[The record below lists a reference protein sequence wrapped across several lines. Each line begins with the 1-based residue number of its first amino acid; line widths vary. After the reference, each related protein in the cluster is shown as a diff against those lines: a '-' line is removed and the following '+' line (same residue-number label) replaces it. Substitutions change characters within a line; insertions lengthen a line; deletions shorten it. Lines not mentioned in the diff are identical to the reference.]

1 MFEVAHSF
9 VGGAA
14 IGLSLGSPTEWNI
27 HKYLLHA
34 SSQSRARSA
43 FINGASRGHNDNHHG
58 AYQAPEHYY
67 RDITN
72 EREIIHFSR
81 GDVGII
87 ASSAVFVGSMMNL
100 SHALL
105 YHQTQF
111 SAGDGAFIAGVV
123 AGTLGYY
130 GCYEFTHHY
139 MHVIGE
145 RRLSI
150 NRVFGDAIQGGK
162 EHRDGNLRFS
172 KPLLDDIGTYVE
184 ENVDRAFSRRSLRD
198 TSVALAERLKRQI
211 LANISAQNYSASPY
225 IEVAPED
232 SCHVL
237 NATLQTMMERE
248 QAHRAALSFKGKILY
263 SLDRRLQK
271 TLRASPPFQYLDN
284 HHFLH
289 HRHYGKN
296 LNVVFPLM
304 DYLKG
309 TKEESTRSVLEE
321 NKSLWLCPN
330 SPDTKLFKRKSR
342 K

>member
-1 MFEVAHSF
+1 MS
-9 VGGAA
+9 
-14 IGLSLGSPTEWNI
+14 LSIGSPVEWGI

-34 SSQSRARSA
+34 SPASRARSA
-43 FINGASRGHNDNHHG
+43 FINDASQGHDDNHHG
-58 AYQAPEHYY
+58 AYRGPAHYY

-72 EREIIHFSR
+72 ESETIHFSK

-87 ASSAVFVGSMMNL
+87 ASSAVFVGSVINL

-111 SAGDGAFIAGVV
+111 SASDGAFIAGVM

-145 RRLSI
+145 RRLST
-150 NRVFGDAIQGGK
+150 NRVLGDAIQGGG

-172 KPLLDDIGTYVE
+172 KPLLDDICTRIE
-184 ENVDRAFSRRSLRD
+184 EHVDCSISRGVLLNYP
-198 TSVALAERLKRQI
+198 TALTERLEKQI
-211 LANISAQNYSASPY
+211 LTNTSSQDYVRPY
-225 IEVAPED
+225 IAVAPEN
-232 SCHVL
+232 SRLVL
-237 NATLQTMMERE
+237 DTTYQTMIERE
-248 QAHRAALSFKGKILY
+248 QAYRAALSLKGKLLY
-263 SLDRRLQK
+263 SLDRKLQR
-271 TLRASPPFQYLDN
+271 TLRASPLFQYLDN

-330 SPDTKLFKRKSR
+330 SPDTKPFKRKVGKETQLPLMRRALHS
-342 K
+342 